1 MTVAE
6 ETTGGALLASLMGA
20 ETTVV
25 DYILMTL
32 VRRGMIDV
40 ADVRKMLD
48 FAEESVKNAGDDKI
62 SLLNATTLR
71 DRWQDIFDAAKNF
84 SQ

>member
-1 MTVAE
+1 MPNAA
-6 ETTGGALLASLMGA
+6 ETTGGELLTSLIGV
-20 ETTVV
+20 ETMVV
-25 DYILMTL
+25 DYIVIAL
-32 VRRGMIDV
+32 VRRGIIDV

-62 SLLNATTLR
+62 SLLNATNMR
-71 DRWQDIFDAAKNF
+71 DRWQDIFNAAKNV